1 MNNMF
6 PSKRDFWDL
15 RRRLFDDTF
24 DQVMGDAGTFKT
36 DIIEDE
42 NEFTVEA
49 ELPGISKEE
58 IELDYRD
65 NFLTISAIHV
75 SETDEQDDER
85 NYVRR
90 ERSSRSFSRQFLI
103 RDIDENN
110 ISARFD
116 NGILE
121 VKLPKK
127 EPDKPESKKI
137 DIQ

>member
-42 NEFTVEA
+42 KEFMVEA

-65 NFLTISAIHV
+65 NFLTISAKHV

>member
-65 NFLTISAIHV
+65 NFLTISAKHV